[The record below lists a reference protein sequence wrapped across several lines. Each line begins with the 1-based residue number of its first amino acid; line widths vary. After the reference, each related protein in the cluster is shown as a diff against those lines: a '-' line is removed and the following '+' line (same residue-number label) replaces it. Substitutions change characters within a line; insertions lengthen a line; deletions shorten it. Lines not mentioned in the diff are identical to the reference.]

1 MKRTRTTRHVARVT
15 RSCVRCI
22 SPPVAK
28 SIFCEM
34 QAFPLRSQKRLC
46 CEMHRC
52 VSFVPWAWLA
62 YRGFAGTLRP
72 CLPAVLALACA
83 IAVFLSL
90 SLRPL
95 PWSCSGTSWLALPS
109 RGAFMPWHSVH
120 HGFPTPLRS
129 RKRAPPVSGFII
141 I

>member
-52 VSFVPWAWLA
+52 VNFVPWAWLA
-62 YRGFAGTLRP
+62 SRGFAGTLRP

-83 IAVFLSL
+83 IAVFMSCHYAPCRGRART
-90 SLRPL
+90 LRGSHSPPAGRL
-95 PWSCSGTSWLALPS
+95 CHGTPYTM
-109 RGAFMPWHSVH
+109 AFP
-120 HGFPTPLRS
+120 PPLRS
-129 RKRAPPVSGFII
+129 RKRAPPVGGFLII
-141 I
+141 